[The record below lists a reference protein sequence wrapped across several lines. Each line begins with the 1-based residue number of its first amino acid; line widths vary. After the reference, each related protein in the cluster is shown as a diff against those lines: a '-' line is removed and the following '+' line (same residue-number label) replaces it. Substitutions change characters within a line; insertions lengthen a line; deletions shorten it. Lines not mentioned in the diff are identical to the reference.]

1 MIRNLEVN
9 QSKIIDLNQRKRQ
22 MSREVRIERQRQAR
36 AKQRFKTRV
45 GMAVFAIALTG
56 ASIAYNSNTRARAD
70 EPVITTDTVATDDT
84 IYADITDLNNLNIV
98 LVNDGVQDSFINS
111 LSNKLASEGVSV
123 ETVVDSYSIENM
135 NGSETYI
142 SLLDYNNDGKT
153 KVIGQ
158 YNERDN
164 QTDPLA
170 VSLNSCLKRNGLV
183 DMGIQ
188 CGIKGYDDNGYPTLK
203 ESPIENSLGEKG
215 VSRFATIAVDA
226 NTDVNKFTDSLTEGL
241 IRFQEY
247 VKESNDFDLITRVA
261 GGQTLD
267 IIANNHNIPTDYL
280 QLLNNRNDNRIYM
293 EETLKVSE
301 YPDILT
307 NRNIEINK
315 NVQEKS
321 Y

>member
-9 QSKIIDLNQRKRQ
+9 QSKIIDLNKKKRLMAQRK
-22 MSREVRIERQRQAR
+22 AR
-36 AKQRFKTRV
+36 ARRRFRTRV
-45 GMAVFAIALTG
+45 GLAAFVVALTG
-56 ASIAYNSNTRARAD
+56 ASIAYNSHTRARAD
-70 EPVITTDTVATDDT
+70 EPVVTTDTVATDDT

-111 LSNKLASEGVSV
+111 LSDKLASEGVSV

-183 DMGIQ
+183 DVGIQ
-188 CGIKGYDDNGYPTLK
+188 CGIKGYDDSGYPTLK
-203 ESPIENSLGEKG
+203 ESPIEKSLGEKG
-215 VSRFATIAVDA
+215 ASRFATIAVDA

-247 VKESNDFDLITRVA
+247 VKESNNFDLITRVVS
-261 GGQTLD
+261 GQTLD
-267 IIANNHNIPTDYL
+267 TIANNYNISTDYL
-280 QLLNNRNDNRIYM
+280 QLLNNRNDGRVYKN
-293 EETLKVSE
+293 ETLNVAGS
-301 YPDILT
+301 PDILT
-307 NRNIEINK
+307 SRNIEINK
-315 NVQEKS
+315 NVQKKS

>member
-9 QSKIIDLNQRKRQ
+9 QSKIIDLNKKKRLIAQRK
-22 MSREVRIERQRQAR
+22 AR
-36 AKQRFKTRV
+36 ARRRFRTRV
-45 GMAVFAIALTG
+45 GMAAFAVALTG
-56 ASIAYNSNTRARAD
+56 ASIAYNSHTRARAD

-111 LSNKLASEGVSV
+111 LSDKLASEGVSV

-183 DMGIQ
+183 DVGIQ
-188 CGIKGYDDNGYPTLK
+188 CGIKGYDDSGYPTLK

-215 VSRFATIAVDA
+215 ASRFATIAVDA

-247 VKESNDFDLITRVA
+247 VKESNKFDLITRVVS
-261 GGQTLD
+261 GQTLD
-267 IIANNHNIPTDYL
+267 TIANNYNISTDYL
-280 QLLNNRNDNRIYM
+280 QLLNNRNDGRVYKN
-293 EETLKVSE
+293 ETLNVAGST
-301 YPDILT
+301 DILT
-307 NRNIEINK
+307 SRNIEINK
-315 NVQEKS
+315 NVQKKS

>member
-9 QSKIIDLNQRKRQ
+9 QSKIIDLNKKKRLMAQRK
-22 MSREVRIERQRQAR
+22 AR
-36 AKQRFKTRV
+36 ARRRFRTRV
-45 GMAVFAIALTG
+45 GMAAFVVALTG
-56 ASIAYNSNTRARAD
+56 ASIAYNSHTRARAD
-70 EPVITTDTVATDDT
+70 EPVVTTDTVATDDT

-111 LSNKLASEGVSV
+111 LSDKLASEGVSV

-188 CGIKGYDDNGYPTLK
+188 CGIKGYDDSGYPTLK
-203 ESPIENSLGEKG
+203 ESPIEKSLGEKG
-215 VSRFATIAVDA
+215 ASRFATIAVDA

-247 VKESNDFDLITRVA
+247 VKESDDFDLITRVVS
-261 GGQTLD
+261 GQTLD
-267 IIANNHNIPTDYL
+267 TIANNYNISTDYL
-280 QLLNNRNDNRIYM
+280 QLLNNRNDGRVYKN
-293 EETLKVSE
+293 ETLNVAGS
-301 YPDILT
+301 PDILT
-307 NRNIEINK
+307 SRNIEINK
-315 NVQEKS
+315 NVQKKS

>member
-9 QSKIIDLNQRKRQ
+9 QSKIIDLNKKKRLIAQRK
-22 MSREVRIERQRQAR
+22 AR
-36 AKQRFKTRV
+36 ARRRFRTRV
-45 GMAVFAIALTG
+45 GMAAFAVALTG
-56 ASIAYNSNTRARAD
+56 ASIAYNSHTRARAD

-98 LVNDGVQDSFINS
+98 LVNDGVQDNFINS

-183 DMGIQ
+183 DMDIQ
-188 CGIKGYDDNGYPTLK
+188 CGIKGYNDDGYPTLK

-215 VSRFATIAVDA
+215 ASRFATIAVDA

-247 VKESNDFDLITRVA
+247 VKESNKFDLITRVVS
-261 GGQTLD
+261 GQTLD
-267 IIANNHNIPTDYL
+267 TIANNYNISTDYL
-280 QLLNNRNDNRIYM
+280 QLLNNRNDGRVYKN
-293 EETLKVSE
+293 ETLNVAGST
-301 YPDILT
+301 DILT
-307 NRNIEINK
+307 SRNIEINK
-315 NVQEKS
+315 NVQKKS

>member
-9 QSKIIDLNQRKRQ
+9 QSKIIDLNKRKRLMAQRK
-22 MSREVRIERQRQAR
+22 AR
-36 AKQRFKTRV
+36 ARRKFRTRV
-45 GMAVFAIALTG
+45 GMAAFVVALTG
-56 ASIAYNSNTRARAD
+56 ASIAYNSHTRASD
-70 EPVITTDTVATDDT
+70 YEPVVTTDTVATDDT

-111 LSNKLASEGVSV
+111 LSDKLASEGVSV

-164 QTDPLA
+164 QADPLA
-170 VSLNSCLKRNGLV
+170 VSLNSCLKRNGLIDV
-183 DMGIQ
+183 GIQ
-188 CGIKGYDDNGYPTLK
+188 CGIKGYDDSGYPTLK
-203 ESPIENSLGEKG
+203 ESPIEKSLGEKG
-215 VSRFATIAVDA
+215 ASRFATIAVDA

-241 IRFQEY
+241 LRFQEY
-247 VKESNDFDLITRVA
+247 VKESNNFDLITRVVS
-261 GGQTLD
+261 GQTLD
-267 IIANNHNIPTDYL
+267 TIANNYNISTDYL
-280 QLLNNRNDNRIYM
+280 QLLNNRNDGRVYKN
-293 EETLKVSE
+293 ETLNVAGST
-301 YPDILT
+301 DILT
-307 NRNIEINK
+307 SRNIEINK
-315 NVQEKS
+315 NVQKKS

>member
-9 QSKIIDLNQRKRQ
+9 QSKIIDLNKKKRLMAQRK
-22 MSREVRIERQRQAR
+22 AR
-36 AKQRFKTRV
+36 ARRRFRTRV
-45 GMAVFAIALTG
+45 GMAAFVVALTG
-56 ASIAYNSNTRARAD
+56 ASIAYNSHTRARAD
-70 EPVITTDTVATDDT
+70 EPVVTTDTVATDDT

-111 LSNKLASEGVSV
+111 LSDKLASEGVSV

-164 QTDPLA
+164 QADPLA

-188 CGIKGYDDNGYPTLK
+188 CGIKGYDDSGYPTLK
-203 ESPIENSLGEKG
+203 ESPIEKSLGEKG
-215 VSRFATIAVDA
+215 ASRFATIAVDA

-247 VKESNDFDLITRVA
+247 VKESNNFDLITRVVS
-261 GGQTLD
+261 GQTLD
-267 IIANNHNIPTDYL
+267 TIANNYNISTDYL
-280 QLLNNRNDNRIYM
+280 QLLNNRNDGRVYKN
-293 EETLKVSE
+293 ETLNVAGS
-301 YPDILT
+301 PDILT
-307 NRNIEINK
+307 SRNIEINK
-315 NVQEKS
+315 NVQKKS

>member
-9 QSKIIDLNQRKRQ
+9 QSKIIDLNKRKRLMAQRK
-22 MSREVRIERQRQAR
+22 AR
-36 AKQRFKTRV
+36 ARRRFRTRV
-45 GMAVFAIALTG
+45 GMAAFVVALTG
-56 ASIAYNSNTRARAD
+56 ASIAYNSHTRAD
-70 EPVITTDTVATDDT
+70 EPVVTTDTVATDDT

-98 LVNDGVQDSFINS
+98 LVNDGVQDNFINS
-111 LSNKLASEGVSV
+111 LSDKLASEGVSV

-164 QTDPLA
+164 QADPLA
-170 VSLNSCLKRNGLV
+170 VSLNSCLKRNGLIDV
-183 DMGIQ
+183 GIQ

-215 VSRFATIAVDA
+215 ASRFATIAVDA

-247 VKESNDFDLITRVA
+247 VEESNNFDLITRVVS
-261 GGQTLD
+261 GQTLD
-267 IIANNHNIPTDYL
+267 TIANSYNISTDYL
-280 QLLNNRNDNRIYM
+280 QLLNNRNDGRVYEN
-293 EETLKVSE
+293 ETLNVAGST
-301 YPDILT
+301 DILT
-307 NRNIEINK
+307 SRNIEINK
-315 NVQEKS
+315 NVQKKS

>member
-9 QSKIIDLNQRKRQ
+9 QSKIIDLNKKKRLMAQRK
-22 MSREVRIERQRQAR
+22 AR
-36 AKQRFKTRV
+36 ARRRFRTRV
-45 GMAVFAIALTG
+45 GMAAFVVALTG
-56 ASIAYNSNTRARAD
+56 ASIAYNSHTRARAD
-70 EPVITTDTVATDDT
+70 EPVVTTDTVATDDT

-188 CGIKGYDDNGYPTLK
+188 CGIKGYDDSGYPTLK
-203 ESPIENSLGEKG
+203 ESPIEKSLGEKG
-215 VSRFATIAVDA
+215 ASRFATIAVDA

-247 VKESNDFDLITRVA
+247 VKESNNFDLITRVVS
-261 GGQTLD
+261 GQTLD
-267 IIANNHNIPTDYL
+267 TIANNYNISTDYL
-280 QLLNNRNDNRIYM
+280 QLLNNRNDGRVYKN
-293 EETLKVSE
+293 ETLNVAGS
-301 YPDILT
+301 PDILT
-307 NRNIEINK
+307 SRNIEINK
-315 NVQEKS
+315 NVQKKS

>member
-9 QSKIIDLNQRKRQ
+9 QSKIIDLNKRKRLMAQRK
-22 MSREVRIERQRQAR
+22 AR
-36 AKQRFKTRV
+36 ARRRFRTRV
-45 GMAVFAIALTG
+45 GMAAFVVALTG
-56 ASIAYNSNTRARAD
+56 ASIAYNSHTRAD
-70 EPVITTDTVATDDT
+70 DPVVTTDTVATDDT

-111 LSNKLASEGVSV
+111 LSDKLASEGVSV

-158 YNERDN
+158 YNEREN

-183 DMGIQ
+183 DVGIQ
-188 CGIKGYDDNGYPTLK
+188 CGIKGYDDSGYPTLK

-215 VSRFATIAVDA
+215 ASRFATIAVDA

-247 VKESNDFDLITRVA
+247 VKESNKFDLITRVVS
-261 GGQTLD
+261 GQTLD
-267 IIANNHNIPTDYL
+267 TIANSYNISTDYL
-280 QLLNNRNDNRIYM
+280 QLLNNRNDGRVYEN
-293 EETLKVSE
+293 ETLNVAGST
-301 YPDILT
+301 DILT
-307 NRNIEINK
+307 SRNIEINK
-315 NVQEKS
+315 NVQKKS

>member
-9 QSKIIDLNQRKRQ
+9 QSKIIDLNKKKRLMAQRK
-22 MSREVRIERQRQAR
+22 AR
-36 AKQRFKTRV
+36 ARRRFRTRV
-45 GMAVFAIALTG
+45 GMAAFVVALTG
-56 ASIAYNSNTRARAD
+56 ASIAYNSHTRAGAD
-70 EPVITTDTVATDDT
+70 EPVVTTDTVATDDT

-111 LSNKLASEGVSV
+111 LSDKLASEGVSV

-188 CGIKGYDDNGYPTLK
+188 CGIKGYDDSGYPTLK
-203 ESPIENSLGEKG
+203 ESPIEKSLGEKG
-215 VSRFATIAVDA
+215 ASRFATIAVDA

-247 VKESNDFDLITRVA
+247 VKESNNFDLITRVVSS
-261 GGQTLD
+261 QTLD
-267 IIANNHNIPTDYL
+267 TIANNYNISTDYL
-280 QLLNNRNDNRIYM
+280 Q
-293 EETLKVSE
+293 
-301 YPDILT
+301 
-307 NRNIEINK
+307 
-315 NVQEKS
+315 
-321 Y
+321 

>member
-9 QSKIIDLNQRKRQ
+9 QSKIIDLNKRKRLMAQRK
-22 MSREVRIERQRQAR
+22 AR
-36 AKQRFKTRV
+36 ARRRFRTRV
-45 GMAVFAIALTG
+45 GMAAFVVALTG
-56 ASIAYNSNTRARAD
+56 ASIAYNSHTKARAD
-70 EPVITTDTVATDDT
+70 EPVVTTDTVATDDT

-111 LSNKLASEGVSV
+111 LSDKLASEGVSV

-164 QTDPLA
+164 QADPLA
-170 VSLNSCLKRNGLV
+170 VSLNSCLKRNGLIDV
-183 DMGIQ
+183 GIQ
-188 CGIKGYDDNGYPTLK
+188 CGIKGYDDSGYPTLK
-203 ESPIENSLGEKG
+203 ESPIEKSLGENG
-215 VSRFATIAVDA
+215 ASRFATIAVDA

-247 VKESNDFDLITRVA
+247 VKESNNFDLITRVVS
-261 GGQTLD
+261 GQTLD
-267 IIANNHNIPTDYL
+267 TIANNYNISTDYL
-280 QLLNNRNDNRIYM
+280 QLLNNRNDGRVYKN
-293 EETLKVSE
+293 ETLNVAGST
-301 YPDILT
+301 DILT
-307 NRNIEINK
+307 SRNIEINK
-315 NVQEKS
+315 NVQKKS

>member
-1 MIRNLEVN
+1 MIRNLEIN
-9 QSKIIDLNQRKRQ
+9 ESKIIDLNQRKRQ
-22 MSREVRIERQRQAR
+22 MSRDARIERQKQAR
-36 AKQRFKTRV
+36 KQRLKTRV
-45 GMAVFAIALTG
+45 GMAVFAVALTG
-56 ASIAYNSNTRARAD
+56 ASIAYNSHNRARAD

-111 LSNKLASEGVSV
+111 LSDKLASEGVSV

-203 ESPIENSLGEKG
+203 ESPVENSLGEKG
-215 VSRFATIAVDA
+215 ASRFATIAVDA

-247 VKESNDFDLITRVA
+247 VKESNKFDLITRVVS
-261 GGQTLD
+261 GQTLD
-267 IIANNHNIPTDYL
+267 TIANNYNISTDYL
-280 QLLNNRNDNRIYM
+280 QLLNNRNDGRVYKN
-293 EETLKVSE
+293 ETLNVAGST
-301 YPDILT
+301 DILT
-307 NRNIEINK
+307 SRNIEINK
-315 NVQEKS
+315 NVQKKS

>member
-9 QSKIIDLNQRKRQ
+9 QSKIIDLNKRKRLMAQRK
-22 MSREVRIERQRQAR
+22 AR
-36 AKQRFKTRV
+36 ARRRFRTRV
-45 GMAVFAIALTG
+45 GMAAFVVALTG
-56 ASIAYNSNTRARAD
+56 ASIAYNSHTKARAD
-70 EPVITTDTVATDDT
+70 EPVVTTDTVATDDT

-111 LSNKLASEGVSV
+111 LSDKLASEGVSV

-164 QTDPLA
+164 QADPLA
-170 VSLNSCLKRNGLV
+170 VSLNSCLKRNGLIDV
-183 DMGIQ
+183 GIQ
-188 CGIKGYDDNGYPTLK
+188 CGIKGYDDSGYPTLK
-203 ESPIENSLGEKG
+203 ESPIEKSLGEKG
-215 VSRFATIAVDA
+215 ASRFATIAVDA

-247 VKESNDFDLITRVA
+247 VKESNNFDLITRVVS
-261 GGQTLD
+261 GQTLD
-267 IIANNHNIPTDYL
+267 TIANNYNISTDYL
-280 QLLNNRNDNRIYM
+280 QLLNNRNDGRVYKN
-293 EETLKVSE
+293 ETLNVAGST
-301 YPDILT
+301 DILT
-307 NRNIEINK
+307 SRNIEINK
-315 NVQEKS
+315 NVQKKS

>member
-9 QSKIIDLNQRKRQ
+9 QSKIIDLNKKKRLMAQRK
-22 MSREVRIERQRQAR
+22 AR
-36 AKQRFKTRV
+36 ARRRFRTRV
-45 GMAVFAIALTG
+45 GMAAFVVALTG
-56 ASIAYNSNTRARAD
+56 ASIAYNSHTRARAD
-70 EPVITTDTVATDDT
+70 EPVVTTDAVATDDT

-111 LSNKLASEGVSV
+111 LSDKLASEGVSV

-164 QTDPLA
+164 QADPLA

-183 DMGIQ
+183 DVGIQ
-188 CGIKGYDDNGYPTLK
+188 CGIKGYDDSGYPTLK
-203 ESPIENSLGEKG
+203 ESPIEKSLGEKG
-215 VSRFATIAVDA
+215 ASRFATIAVDA

-247 VKESNDFDLITRVA
+247 VKESNNFDLITRVVS
-261 GGQTLD
+261 GQTLD
-267 IIANNHNIPTDYL
+267 TIANNYNISTDYL
-280 QLLNNRNDNRIYM
+280 QLLNNRNDGRVYRN
-293 EETLKVSE
+293 ETLNVAGH
-301 YPDILT
+301 PDILT
-307 NRNIEINK
+307 SRNIEINK
-315 NVQEKS
+315 NVQKKS

>member
-9 QSKIIDLNQRKRQ
+9 QSKIIDLNKRKRLMAQRK
-22 MSREVRIERQRQAR
+22 AR
-36 AKQRFKTRV
+36 ARRRFRTRV
-45 GMAVFAIALTG
+45 GMAAFVVALTG
-56 ASIAYNSNTRARAD
+56 ASIAYNSHTRARAD
-70 EPVITTDTVATDDT
+70 EPVVTTDTVATDDT

-111 LSNKLASEGVSV
+111 LSDKLASEGVSV

-188 CGIKGYDDNGYPTLK
+188 CGIKGYDDSGYPTLK
-203 ESPIENSLGEKG
+203 ESPIEKSLGEKG
-215 VSRFATIAVDA
+215 ASRFATIAVDA

-247 VKESNDFDLITRVA
+247 VKESNNFDLITRVVS
-261 GGQTLD
+261 GQTLD
-267 IIANNHNIPTDYL
+267 TIANNYNISTDYL
-280 QLLNNRNDNRIYM
+280 QLLNNRNDGRVYKN
-293 EETLKVSE
+293 ETLNVAGS
-301 YPDILT
+301 PDILT
-307 NRNIEINK
+307 SRNIEINK
-315 NVQEKS
+315 NVQKKS

>member
-9 QSKIIDLNQRKRQ
+9 QSKIIDLNKRKRLMAQRK
-22 MSREVRIERQRQAR
+22 AR
-36 AKQRFKTRV
+36 ARRRFRTRV
-45 GMAVFAIALTG
+45 GMAAFVVALTG
-56 ASIAYNSNTRARAD
+56 ASIAYNSHTRARAD
-70 EPVITTDTVATDDT
+70 EPVVTTDTVATDDT

-111 LSNKLASEGVSV
+111 LSDKLASEGVSV

-183 DMGIQ
+183 DVGIQ
-188 CGIKGYDDNGYPTLK
+188 CGIKGYDDSGYPTLK
-203 ESPIENSLGEKG
+203 ESPIEKSLGEKG
-215 VSRFATIAVDA
+215 ASRFATIAVDA

-247 VKESNDFDLITRVA
+247 VKESNNFDLITRVVS
-261 GGQTLD
+261 GQTLD
-267 IIANNHNIPTDYL
+267 TIANNYNISTDYL
-280 QLLNNRNDNRIYM
+280 QLLNNRNDGRVYKN
-293 EETLKVSE
+293 ETLNVAGS
-301 YPDILT
+301 PDILT
-307 NRNIEINK
+307 SRNIKINK
-315 NVQEKS
+315 NVQKKS

>member
-1 MIRNLEVN
+1 MIRNLEIN
-9 QSKIIDLNQRKRQ
+9 ESKIIDLNQRKRQ
-22 MSREVRIERQRQAR
+22 MSRDARIERQKQAR
-36 AKQRFKTRV
+36 KQRLKTRV
-45 GMAVFAIALTG
+45 GMAVFAVALTG
-56 ASIAYNSNTRARAD
+56 ASIAYNSHNRARAD

-111 LSNKLASEGVSV
+111 LSDKLASEGVSV

-188 CGIKGYDDNGYPTLK
+188 CGIKGYDDSGYPTLK
-203 ESPIENSLGEKG
+203 ESPVENSLGEKG
-215 VSRFATIAVDA
+215 ASRFATIAVDA

-247 VKESNDFDLITRVA
+247 VKESNKFDLITRVVS
-261 GGQTLD
+261 GQTLD
-267 IIANNHNIPTDYL
+267 TIANNYNISTDYL
-280 QLLNNRNDNRIYM
+280 QLLNNRNDGRVYKN
-293 EETLKVSE
+293 ETLNVAGST
-301 YPDILT
+301 DILT
-307 NRNIEINK
+307 SRNIEINK
-315 NVQEKS
+315 NVQKKS

>member
-9 QSKIIDLNQRKRQ
+9 QSKIVDLNQRRRKLIRD
-22 MSREVRIERQRQAR
+22 EKIERQKKAR

-45 GMAVFAIALTG
+45 GMAVFAVAITG
-56 ASIAYNSNTRARAD
+56 ASIAYNKHTRVD
-70 EPVITTDTVATDDT
+70 EPVIPKEIAVDDT
-84 IYADITDLNNLNIV
+84 IYADITDLNDLNIV

-123 ETVVDSYSIENM
+123 ETITGSYSVENM

-158 YNERDN
+158 YTERDN
-164 QTDPLA
+164 QTDPLV
-170 VSLNSCLKRNGLV
+170 VSLNKCLRSNGLT

-188 CGIKGYDDNGYPTLK
+188 CGIKGYNDNGYPTLK
-203 ESPIENSLGEKG
+203 EAPIETSLGGKAG
-215 VSRFATIAVDA
+215 RFATIAVDG
-226 NTDVNKFTDSLTEGL
+226 NTDVNKFTDSFTEGL
-241 IRFQEY
+241 LRFREY
-247 VKESNDFDLITRVA
+247 VKESNNFDLLTRVS

-267 IIANNHNIPTDYL
+267 MIASEYNTSTEYL
-280 QLLNNRNDNRIYM
+280 QLINNMNDDKILVNQ
-293 EETLKVSE
+293 TLRVSG
-301 YPDILT
+301 YSDILT
-307 NRNIEINK
+307 SKNIEIKRNT
-315 NVQEKS
+315 QEKS

>member
-9 QSKIIDLNQRKRQ
+9 QSKIIDLNKKKRLIAQRK
-22 MSREVRIERQRQAR
+22 AR
-36 AKQRFKTRV
+36 ARRRFRTRV
-45 GMAVFAIALTG
+45 GMAVFAVALTG
-56 ASIAYNSNTRARAD
+56 ASIAYNSHTKARAD

-84 IYADITDLNNLNIV
+84 IYADITDLNDLNIV

-188 CGIKGYDDNGYPTLK
+188 CGIKGYDDSGYPTLK
-203 ESPIENSLGEKG
+203 ESPIEKSLGEKG
-215 VSRFATIAVDA
+215 ASRFATIAVDA

-247 VKESNDFDLITRVA
+247 VKESNDFDLITRVT

-267 IIANNHNIPTDYL
+267 IIANNHNISTDYL

-293 EETLKVSE
+293 DETLKVSE

-315 NVQEKS
+315 NIQEKS

>member
-1 MIRNLEVN
+1 MVRNLEIN
-9 QSKIIDLNQRKRQ
+9 ESKIIDLNQRKRQ
-22 MSREVRIERQRQAR
+22 MSRDARIERQKQAR
-36 AKQRFKTRV
+36 KQRFKTRV
-45 GMAVFAIALTG
+45 GMAVFAVALTG

-70 EPVITTDTVATDDT
+70 EPVIATDTVATDDT

-111 LSNKLASEGVSV
+111 LSDKLASEGVSV

-183 DMGIQ
+183 DVGIQ
-188 CGIKGYDDNGYPTLK
+188 CGIKGYDDSGYPTLK
-203 ESPIENSLGEKG
+203 ESPIEKSLGEKG
-215 VSRFATIAVDA
+215 ASRFATIAVDA

-247 VKESNDFDLITRVA
+247 VKESNNFDLITRVVS
-261 GGQTLD
+261 GQTLD
-267 IIANNHNIPTDYL
+267 TIANNYNISTDYL
-280 QLLNNRNDNRIYM
+280 QLLNNRNDGRVYKN
-293 EETLKVSE
+293 ETLNVAGS
-301 YPDILT
+301 PDILT
-307 NRNIEINK
+307 SRNIEINK
-315 NVQEKS
+315 NVQKKS

>member
-1 MIRNLEVN
+1 
-9 QSKIIDLNQRKRQ
+9 
-22 MSREVRIERQRQAR
+22 
-36 AKQRFKTRV
+36 
-45 GMAVFAIALTG
+45 MAAFVVALTG
-56 ASIAYNSNTRARAD
+56 ASIAYNSHTRARAD
-70 EPVITTDTVATDDT
+70 EPVVTTDTVATDDT

-111 LSNKLASEGVSV
+111 LSDKLASEGVSV
-123 ETVVDSYSIENM
+123 VTVVDSYSIENM

-183 DMGIQ
+183 DVGIQ
-188 CGIKGYDDNGYPTLK
+188 CGIKGYDDSGYPTLK
-203 ESPIENSLGEKG
+203 ESPIEKSLGEKG
-215 VSRFATIAVDA
+215 ASRFATIAVDA

-247 VKESNDFDLITRVA
+247 VKESNNFDLITRVVS
-261 GGQTLD
+261 GQTLD
-267 IIANNHNIPTDYL
+267 TIANNYNISTDYL

-293 EETLKVSE
+293 NETLKVSE

-315 NVQEKS
+315 NVQKKS

>member
-9 QSKIIDLNQRKRQ
+9 QSKIIDLNKRKRLMAQRK
-22 MSREVRIERQRQAR
+22 AR
-36 AKQRFKTRV
+36 ARRRFRTRV
-45 GMAVFAIALTG
+45 GMAAFVVALTG
-56 ASIAYNSNTRARAD
+56 ASIAYNSHTRARDD
-70 EPVITTDTVATDDT
+70 EPVVTTDTVATDDT

-111 LSNKLASEGVSV
+111 LSDKLASEGVSV

-183 DMGIQ
+183 DVGIQ
-188 CGIKGYDDNGYPTLK
+188 CGIKGYDDSGYPTLK
-203 ESPIENSLGEKG
+203 ESPIEKSLGEKG
-215 VSRFATIAVDA
+215 ASRFATIAVDA

-247 VKESNDFDLITRVA
+247 VKESNNFDLITRVVS
-261 GGQTLD
+261 GQTLD
-267 IIANNHNIPTDYL
+267 TIANNYNISTDYL
-280 QLLNNRNDNRIYM
+280 QLLNNRNDGRVYKN
-293 EETLKVSE
+293 ETLNVAGST
-301 YPDILT
+301 DILT
-307 NRNIEINK
+307 SRNIEINK
-315 NVQEKS
+315 NVQKKS

>member
-9 QSKIIDLNQRKRQ
+9 QSKIIDLNKKKRLMAQRK
-22 MSREVRIERQRQAR
+22 AR
-36 AKQRFKTRV
+36 ARRRFRTRV
-45 GMAVFAIALTG
+45 GMAAFVVALTG
-56 ASIAYNSNTRARAD
+56 ASIAYNSHTRARAD
-70 EPVITTDTVATDDT
+70 EPVVTTDTVATDDT

-111 LSNKLASEGVSV
+111 LSDKLASEGVSV

-183 DMGIQ
+183 DVGIQ
-188 CGIKGYDDNGYPTLK
+188 CGIKGYDDSGYPTLK
-203 ESPIENSLGEKG
+203 ESPIEKSLGEKG
-215 VSRFATIAVDA
+215 ASRFATIAVDA

-247 VKESNDFDLITRVA
+247 VKESDDFDLITRVT

-267 IIANNHNIPTDYL
+267 IIANNHNISTDYL

-293 EETLKVSE
+293 NETLKVSE

>member
-9 QSKIIDLNQRKRQ
+9 QSKIIDLNKRKRLMAQRK
-22 MSREVRIERQRQAR
+22 AR
-36 AKQRFKTRV
+36 ARRRFRTRV
-45 GMAVFAIALTG
+45 GMAAFVVALTG
-56 ASIAYNSNTRARAD
+56 ASIAYNSHTKARAD
-70 EPVITTDTVATDDT
+70 EPVVTTDTVATDDT

-111 LSNKLASEGVSV
+111 LSDKLASEGVSV

-164 QTDPLA
+164 QADPLA
-170 VSLNSCLKRNGLV
+170 VSLNSCLKRNGLIDV
-183 DMGIQ
+183 GIQ
-188 CGIKGYDDNGYPTLK
+188 CGIKGYDDSGYPTLK
-203 ESPIENSLGEKG
+203 EAPIEKSLGEKG
-215 VSRFATIAVDA
+215 ASRFATIAVDA

-247 VKESNDFDLITRVA
+247 VKESNNFDLITRVVS
-261 GGQTLD
+261 GQTLD
-267 IIANNHNIPTDYL
+267 TIANNYNISTDYL
-280 QLLNNRNDNRIYM
+280 QLLNNRNDGRVYKN
-293 EETLKVSE
+293 ETLNVAGST
-301 YPDILT
+301 DILT
-307 NRNIEINK
+307 SRNIEINK
-315 NVQEKS
+315 NVQKKS

>member
-9 QSKIIDLNQRKRQ
+9 QSKIIDLNKRKRLMAQRK
-22 MSREVRIERQRQAR
+22 AR
-36 AKQRFKTRV
+36 ARRRFRTRV
-45 GMAVFAIALTG
+45 GMAAFVVALTG
-56 ASIAYNSNTRARAD
+56 ASIAYNSHTRARAD
-70 EPVITTDTVATDDT
+70 EPVVTTDTVATDDT

-111 LSNKLASEGVSV
+111 LSDKLASEGVSV

-164 QTDPLA
+164 QADPLA

-188 CGIKGYDDNGYPTLK
+188 CGIKGYDDSGYPTLK
-203 ESPIENSLGEKG
+203 ESPIEKSLGEKG
-215 VSRFATIAVDA
+215 ASRFATIAVDA

-247 VKESNDFDLITRVA
+247 VKESNNFDLITRVVS
-261 GGQTLD
+261 GQTLD
-267 IIANNHNIPTDYL
+267 TIANNYNISTDYL
-280 QLLNNRNDNRIYM
+280 QLLNNRNDGRVYKN
-293 EETLKVSE
+293 ETLNVAGS
-301 YPDILT
+301 PDILT
-307 NRNIEINK
+307 SRNIEINK
-315 NVQEKS
+315 NVQKKS